1 MNLRMGLFM
10 NRVVYEKNIET
21 LRKKYPV
28 WASKLENVKRKKRN
42 FDVVEEQSYMDD
54 TILKVTQNGK
64 TLYLNGKY
72 ATIRDG

>member
-1 MNLRMGLFM
+1 M

-42 FDVVEEQSYMDD
+42 FDVVAD
-54 TILKVTQNGK
+54 KV
-64 TLYLNGKY
+64 
-72 ATIRDG
+72 IWMIPF